1 MIPDSSKVTLIPTDK
16 IIPYEFNNR
25 IHDETQIDHIANS
38 INEFGFNQPLV
49 IDEKNILIVGHGRL
63 LAAKKLNLEFV
74 PVIIKTDLN
83 ETQKKAYR
91 ILDNKIQTES
101 AWDFG
106 NLTSELGILQ
116 EMGFAMES
124 WGLENLML
132 PSHEDGSEESTGE
145 LKDSKE
151 YLIVITCHNEDD
163 QQEKFNKVKEM
174 GWDAK
179 LI

>member
-1 MIPDSSKVTLIPTDK
+1 MIPDSSKVTLIATDK

-83 ETQKKAYR
+83 ETQKKVYR

-101 AWDFG
+101 AWDFA

-132 PSHEDGSEESTGE
+132 PSHSEEDGDSSNDSNG
-145 LKDSKE
+145 SKE
-151 YLIVITCHNEDD
+151 YLIVVTCQNEND
-163 QQEKFNKVKEM
+163 QQEKFNRIKELE
-174 GWDAK
+174 WDAK

>member
-1 MIPDSSKVTLIPTDK
+1 MIPDSSKITLIPTDK

-25 IHDETQIDHIANS
+25 IHDERQIDHIANS

-74 PVIIKTDLN
+74 PVIIKTDLT

-101 AWDFG
+101 TWAFD
-106 NLTSELGILQ
+106 NLTSELAVLKDL
-116 EMGFAMES
+116 GFSMES
-124 WGLENLML
+124 WGLEDLML
-132 PSHEDGSEESTGE
+132 PSHDDESVE
-145 LKDSKE
+145 VKFNAKDSKE
-151 YLIVITCHNEDD
+151 FLVVITCSDEAE
-163 QQEKFNKVKEM
+163 QQDKFNKIKEM